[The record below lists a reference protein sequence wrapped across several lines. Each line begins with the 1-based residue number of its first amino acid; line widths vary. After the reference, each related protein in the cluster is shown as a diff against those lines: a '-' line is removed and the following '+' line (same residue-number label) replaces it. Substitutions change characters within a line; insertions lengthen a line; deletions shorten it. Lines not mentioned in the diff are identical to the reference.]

1 MEDYYNIL
9 SRAFMYIPP
18 INYNIFDKKN
28 KHKTAIKASK
38 VKKKTKAKRR
48 MTKQSKRNNR

>member
-1 MEDYYNIL
+1 MEDCYDIL
-9 SRAFMYIPP
+9 SRPFMYIPS

-28 KHKTAIKASK
+28 KHKTPIKKYK

-48 MTKQSKRNNR
+48 SIKQSKRNNR